1 METDTTESAEEMG
14 QKSKVETKIETQAV
28 IEHNPCT
35 STSHTNNE
43 ETNQSTEEVFS
54 FSYSNTSIKVTFNI
68 GITARTRNIK

>member
-54 FSYSNTSIKVTFNI
+54 YSNTSIKVTFNI